1 MKIGIL
7 TFHRPINY
15 GAFLQAFALSN
26 QIQRSFPK
34 SEVEIIDYIAPKE
47 KKKIYLNVLR
57 TVKHYGIDAALKEV
71 VKIRVFRKSLELLP
85 LSKEKLSKVKFEN
98 FFSYIES
105 NYDLLIIGSDAV
117 FNWNQNGYPSVFIPQ
132 YKFNIPIVT
141 YAASVHG
148 LKYRDVEKNM
158 LDESAFT
165 FENMKIIGVRD
176 KNTENFVKFCKE
188 TLQPVHCCDPTFL
201 INFDSLYDVS
211 HRSFE
216 QIMKRYKINIE
227 KQFIVLMLEDKDI
240 SKKIYQRYSDQYTI
254 VSLFKKNKYSD
265 AFLYDLTPIEWAL
278 VIKNSLLVVT
288 NFFHGTLLAL
298 TQNIPVIVVDVS
310 GYEMPYEGK
319 LKDLMERRLNLA
331 ELYVKKNEWNL
342 KESEML
348 DAADKCIQGNYKE
361 RIVNAIDKERQSFY
375 EFETCLKTELGEY
388 NNEDK

>member
-1 MKIGIL
+1 M
-7 TFHRPINY
+7 
-15 GAFLQAFALSN
+15 
-26 QIQRSFPK
+26 
-34 SEVEIIDYIAPKE
+34 
-47 KKKIYLNVLR
+47 
-57 TVKHYGIDAALKEV
+57 
-71 VKIRVFRKSLELLP
+71 KIRVFRKSLELLS
-85 LSKEKLSKVKFEN
+85 LSKEKFSEVKFED

-254 VSLFKKNKYSD
+254 VSLFKQNKYSD
-265 AFLYDLTPIEWAL
+265 AFLYDLTPVEWAL
-278 VIKNSLLVVT
+278 VIKKSVLVVT

-298 TQNIPVIVVDVS
+298 TQNIPVIVVDLS

-342 KESEML
+342 KESEIL

-361 RIVNAIDKERQSFY
+361 QIVKAIDKERQSFY
-375 EFETCLKTELGEY
+375 EFETCLKAELGVY

>member
-26 QIQRSFPK
+26 QIQLSFPK

-47 KKKIYLNVLR
+47 RKKIYLNVLR

-85 LSKEKLSKVKFEN
+85 LSKEKFSEEKFED

-201 INFDSLYDVS
+201 INFDSLYGVS

-254 VSLFKKNKYSD
+254 VSLFKQNKYSD
-265 AFLYDLTPIEWAL
+265 AFFYDLTPVEWAL
-278 VIKNSLLVVT
+278 VIKNSVLVVT

-298 TQNIPVIVVDVS
+298 MQNIPVIVVDLS

-319 LKDLMERRLNLA
+319 LKDLMERRLNLT

-342 KESEML
+342 KESEIL
-348 DAADKCIQGNYKE
+348 DAANKCIQGNYKE
-361 RIVNAIDKERQSFY
+361 RIVKAIDKERQSFY
-375 EFETCLKTELGEY
+375 EFETCLKTELGV
-388 NNEDK
+388 

>member
-26 QIQRSFPK
+26 QIQLSFPK

-47 KKKIYLNVLR
+47 RKKIYLNVLR

-85 LSKEKLSKVKFEN
+85 LSKEKFSEVKFED

-227 KQFIVLMLEDKDI
+227 KQLIVLMLEDKDI
-240 SKKIYQRYSDQYTI
+240 SEKIYQRYSDQYTI
-254 VSLFKKNKYSD
+254 VSLFKQNKYSD
-265 AFLYDLTPIEWAL
+265 AFLYDLTPVEWAL
-278 VIKNSLLVVT
+278 VIKNSVLVVT

-298 TQNIPVIVVDVS
+298 TQNIPVIVVDLS

-331 ELYVKKNEWNL
+331 EMYVKKNEWNL
-342 KESEML
+342 KESEII

-361 RIVNAIDKERQSFY
+361 RIVKAIDKERQSFY
-375 EFETCLKTELGEY
+375 EFETCLKTELGEC

>member
-26 QIQRSFPK
+26 QIQLSFPK

-47 KKKIYLNVLR
+47 RRKIYLNVLR
-57 TVKHYGIDAALKEV
+57 TVKYYGIDAALKEV
-71 VKIRVFRKSLELLP
+71 VKIRVFRKSLELLS
-85 LSKEKLSKVKFEN
+85 LSKEKFSEVKFED

-298 TQNIPVIVVDVS
+298 TQNIPVIVVDLS

-361 RIVNAIDKERQSFY
+361 RIVNEIDKERQSFY

>member
-26 QIQRSFPK
+26 QIQLSFPK

-47 KKKIYLNVLR
+47 RRKIYLNVLR
-57 TVKHYGIDAALKEV
+57 TVKYYGIDAALKEV
-71 VKIRVFRKSLELLP
+71 VKIRVFRKSLELLS
-85 LSKEKLSKVKFEN
+85 LSKEKFSEVKFED

-201 INFDSLYDVS
+201 INFDSLYDIS

-216 QIMKRYKINIE
+216 QIMKRYKINVE

-254 VSLFKKNKYSD
+254 VSLFKQNKYSD
-265 AFLYDLTPIEWAL
+265 AFLYDLTPVEWAL
-278 VIKNSLLVVT
+278 VIKKSVLVVT

-298 TQNIPVIVVDVS
+298 TQNIPVIVVDLS

-342 KESEML
+342 KESEIL

-361 RIVNAIDKERQSFY
+361 QIVKAIDKERQSFY
-375 EFETCLKTELGEY
+375 EFETCLKAELGVY

>member
-26 QIQRSFPK
+26 QIQLSFPK

-47 KKKIYLNVLR
+47 RRKIYLNVLR
-57 TVKHYGIDAALKEV
+57 TVKYYGIDAALKEV
-71 VKIRVFRKSLELLP
+71 VKIRVFRKSLELLS
-85 LSKEKLSKVKFEN
+85 LSKEKFSEVKFED

-298 TQNIPVIVVDVS
+298 TQNIPVIVVDLS